1 MSEVG
6 ALEPGVVDLIAARVL
21 NPPEFPTPLPD
32 RPSLAA
38 AAAAE
43 LDKREDQAHRPD
55 DVADPAHKL
64 VRHSRCFAQQKTRQ
78 TGGSRERPRSLYK
91 DEARQSLRRAQFSN
105 SNFRVQ

>member
-1 MSEVG
+1 MRVKEGGFALYMCMSEVG
-6 ALEPGVVDLIAARVL
+6 ALEPVVVDLIAARVL

-43 LDKREDQAHRPD
+43 LNKREDQAHRPD

-64 VRHSRCFAQQKTRQ
+64 VRHSRCFAQQKPAKQ
-78 TGGSRERPRSLYK
+78 AG
-91 DEARQSLRRAQFSN
+91 
-105 SNFRVQ
+105 RVRGAEPL

>member
-1 MSEVG
+1 MRTLSHIELQSENEGKKGRFALYVCMSEVV
-6 ALEPGVVDLIAARVL
+6 ALEPAVVDLIAARVL

-43 LDKREDQAHRPD
+43 LNKREDQAQRPD

-64 VRHSRCFAQQKTRQ
+64 VRHSRCFAQ
-78 TGGSRERPRSLYK
+78 
-91 DEARQSLRRAQFSN
+91 
-105 SNFRVQ
+105 